1 MIAIIRSGARSLAV
15 SSGIVAALAAG
26 VAVLK
31 RLWDRPSPL
40 ERRSKFLT
48 ALGQSPDIP
57 GDLFVDFHEDADPIG
72 LARSMLRGNPAES
85 VATALRAALTA
96 AA

>member
-15 SSGIVAALAAG
+15 STGIVAAIAAG

-31 RLWDRPSPL
+31 RLWDRPSPI
-40 ERRSKFLT
+40 ERRSKFLKV
-48 ALGQSPDIP
+48 LGQSPDFP
-57 GDLFVDFHEDADPIG
+57 KDLFVDFHEDADPIS
-72 LARSMLRGNPAES
+72 LARSMLRGNPAEG

>member
-1 MIAIIRSGARSLAV
+1 MLAPLRAGIHSLAV
-15 SSGIVAALAAG
+15 SLGITTADAMGLA
-26 VAVLK
+26 VVK

-57 GDLFVDFHEDADPIG
+57 KDLFVDFHEEADPIG
-72 LARSMLRGNPAES
+72 RARTMLRGNITES

-96 AA
+96 SA